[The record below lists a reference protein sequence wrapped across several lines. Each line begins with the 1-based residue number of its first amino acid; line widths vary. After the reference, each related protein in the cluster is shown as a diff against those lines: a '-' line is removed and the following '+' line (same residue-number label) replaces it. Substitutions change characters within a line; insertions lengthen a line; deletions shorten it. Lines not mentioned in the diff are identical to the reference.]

1 MKAAE
6 IFKKNFG
13 VKTESPYLRTPEK
26 ITGTK
31 SCYKTK
37 KFLSEIK

>member
-1 MKAAE
+1 LDFIKTDSKYKMKAAE

-26 ITGTK
+26 ITGVHR
-31 SCYKTK
+31 C
-37 KFLSEIK
+37 